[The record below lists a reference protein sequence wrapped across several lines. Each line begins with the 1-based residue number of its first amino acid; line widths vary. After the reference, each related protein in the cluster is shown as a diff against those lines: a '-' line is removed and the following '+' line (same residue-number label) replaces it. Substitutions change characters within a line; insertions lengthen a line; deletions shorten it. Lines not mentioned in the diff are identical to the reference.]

1 MKIARIINTPPILIA
16 KRQWGI
22 YQVVAHYS
30 DGRVNSKSY
39 ECFTPV
45 EATRQY
51 LMEFGKVIGKIEI
64 NFQNP
69 LTKCQKYGII
79 YTERKKRGKIK

>member
-1 MKIARIINTPPILIA
+1 MKIAQIINTPPVLIG

-22 YQVVAHYS
+22 YQVIAYYS

-45 EATRQY
+45 EATRRY

-64 NFQNP
+64 NFQKP
-69 LTKCQKYGII
+69 IDK
-79 YTERKKRGKIK
+79 